1 MMEIFVYLLVVG
13 TLIALAARVSEGF
26 LRLAQ
31 RPVRVAWA
39 GGLLLLV
46 VLAAWSPFRIAPPP
60 TAIAAVTAVAPD
72 GAAPRPVARGVLN
85 LLTVSLTAARNA
97 IADAPDRLIAV
108 GRTRVPAGVS
118 NVLAGLWALMSLS
131 LIILLLAAYVRFRRS
146 VARLPI
152 THMHGEVVHV
162 SPKAGPAVVGIVRPA
177 IVVPHWLL
185 EASNDAQQ
193 ATVAHEREHLAARD
207 PLLLLTGC
215 AVVAL
220 LPWHPAAWWMLAR
233 LRLAVEMDCDRRVL
247 AFHGVARRAY
257 GSALIDIAARC
268 ARLPAGVPAL
278 VEHTTQLERRL
289 LAMTPA
295 PMPFRRVRSLSL
307 GAIALLTAAAACE
320 TRLPSSP
327 AIERMDA
334 ASVQSNQLL
343 KTTLGPDSSLIFYVD
358 GKRVMATEAWAVAP
372 EKIASIEVTRS
383 PAAGDSS
390 SLRITTRQAIE
401 REVRERADA
410 EIAMA
415 GKVMLRKRER
425 PTSGNDADMVSV
437 IADTLAVQEVRQRR
451 SQEVEAVSKTF
462 LGLVFIDGARA
473 DRMAMARLTPDQIE
487 SVEVIKGAAALRLYG
502 EPEAVNGVIRV
513 TTKKAR

>member
-1 MMEIFVYLLVVG
+1 MMEVLVYLLVVG

-26 LRLAQ
+26 LRLVH
-31 RPVRVAWA
+31 RPVRAAWA

-46 VLAAWSPFRIAPPP
+46 VLAVWSPFRIAPPH
-60 TAIAAVTAVAPD
+60 TAIAAVTPVPAD
-72 GAAPRPVARGVLN
+72 GSPSRPVARGVLN
-85 LLTVSLTAARNA
+85 LLTVSLTTARNA

-108 GRTRVPAGVS
+108 GGTRFPAGAS
-118 NVLAGLWALMSLS
+118 NALAGLWAMMSLS
-131 LIILLLAAYVRFRRS
+131 LIVLLLAAYVRFRRS

-152 THMHGEVVHV
+152 TRMHGEVVHV
-162 SPKAGPAVVGIVRPA
+162 SPQAGPAVVGIVRPA

-185 EASNDAQQ
+185 HASNEAQH
-193 ATVAHEREHLAARD
+193 AAVAHEREHVAARD
-207 PLLLLTGC
+207 PLLLLSGC
-215 AVVAL
+215 AAVAL

-247 AFHGVARRAY
+247 AHGVARRAY

-295 PMPFRRVRSLSL
+295 PMPFRRVRSLGL
-307 GAIALLTAAAACE
+307 GAIALMTAAAACE

-327 AIERMDA
+327 EIERMDA
-334 ASVQSNQLL
+334 ASVQGNQLV
-343 KTTLGPDSSLIFYVD
+343 KTTLGPDSSMIFYVD
-358 GKRVMATEAWAVAP
+358 GKRVTATEAWAVAP
-372 EKIASIEVTRS
+372 EKIASMEVTRS
-383 PAAGDSS
+383 RAAGDSS
-390 SLRITTRQAIE
+390 SLRITTREAIE
-401 REVRERADA
+401 LEVRERTLA
-410 EIAMA
+410 EIAIA
-415 GKVMLRKRER
+415 GKVAFRKQER
-425 PTSGNDADMVSV
+425 PTAGNDAQTVSL
-437 IADTLAVQEVRQRR
+437 IADTLAFQEVQQRR
-451 SQEVEAVSKTF
+451 SREVELVSRTF

-487 SVEVIKGAAALRLYG
+487 SVEVIKGAAALRIYE

-513 TTKKAR
+513 TTKKGR

>member
-1 MMEIFVYLLVVG
+1 MEVFVYLLVVG

-26 LRLAQ
+26 LRLAH
-31 RPVRVAWA
+31 RPVRAAWA
-39 GGLLLLV
+39 GGLLLLL
-46 VLAAWSPFRIAPPP
+46 VLAMWSPVRIAPPP
-60 TAIAAVTAVAPD
+60 TVIAAVITAPAD
-72 GAAPRPVARGVLN
+72 GSASRPMARGVLD

-97 IADAPDRLIAV
+97 IADAPGRLIAV
-108 GRTRVPAGVS
+108 GGARVPAAAS
-118 NVLAGLWALMSLS
+118 NVIAGLWALMSLS
-131 LIILLLAAYVRFRRS
+131 LIALLLAAYVRFRRS

-152 THMHGEVVHV
+152 TRMQGEVVHV
-162 SPKAGPAVVGIVRPA
+162 SPEAGPAVVGIVRPA

-185 EASNDAQQ
+185 HASADAQQ
-193 ATVAHEREHLAARD
+193 AAVAHEREHVAARD

-247 AFHGVARRAY
+247 AHGVARKAY

-295 PMPFRRVRSLSL
+295 PMPFRRVRSLGL
-307 GAIALLTAAAACE
+307 GAIALRTAAAACE
-320 TRLPSSP
+320 TRLPASP
-327 AIERMDA
+327 ESERMDA
-334 ASVQSNQLL
+334 ASVQGNQLV
-343 KTTLGPDSSLIFYVD
+343 KTTLGPDSSIIFYID

-372 EKIASIEVTRS
+372 EKIASIEVARS
-383 PAAGDSS
+383 RAAGDSS
-390 SLRITTRQAIE
+390 SLRITTRQATE
-401 REVRERADA
+401 REARERAVA
-410 EIAMA
+410 EIAVA
-415 GKVMLRKRER
+415 GKVMLRKQER
-425 PTSGNDADMVSV
+425 PKSKNDAQSVSLL
-437 IADTLAVQEVRQRR
+437 ADTLAFHEVQQRR
-451 SQEVEAVSKTF
+451 SREVELVSKTF
-462 LGLVFIDGARA
+462 LGVVFIDGVRA

-487 SVEVIKGAAALRLYG
+487 SVEVIKGAAAASMYR

-513 TTKKAR
+513 ITKKGSQ

>member
-1 MMEIFVYLLVVG
+1 MIEVFVYLLVVG
-13 TLIALAARVSEGF
+13 TLVALAARVSEGF
-26 LRLAQ
+26 LHLAR
-31 RPVRVAWA
+31 RPVRAAWA

-46 VLAAWSPFRIAPPP
+46 VLAAWSPLRVAPSP
-60 TAIAAVTAVAPD
+60 TVTATVATAPAD
-72 GAAPRPVARGVLN
+72 ASAARPAARGVMD

-97 IADAPDRLIAV
+97 IADVPGRLIAV
-108 GRTRVPAGVS
+108 GGARVPAGAS
-118 NVLAGLWALMSLS
+118 NVIAGLWALMSLS
-131 LIILLLAAYVRFRRS
+131 VIALLLAAYVRFRRS

-152 THMHGEVVHV
+152 ARMQGEVVHV
-162 SPKAGPAVVGIVRPA
+162 SPQAGPAVVGIVRPA

-185 EASNDAQQ
+185 HASADAQH
-193 ATVAHEREHLAARD
+193 AAVAHEREHVAARD

-247 AFHGVARRAY
+247 ARGVARRAY

-278 VEHTTQLERRL
+278 VEHPTQLERRL

-295 PMPFRRVRSLSL
+295 PMPFRRVRSLAFA
-307 GAIALLTAAAACE
+307 AIALVMTAAACE

-327 AIERMDA
+327 EIERMDA
-334 ASVQSNQLL
+334 ASVQGNQLV
-343 KTTLGPDSSLIFYVD
+343 KTTLGPDSSLIFYID

-372 EKIASIEVTRS
+372 EKIASIEVVRGRT
-383 PAAGDSS
+383 PGDSS
-390 SLRITTRQAIE
+390 SLRITTRQG
-401 REVRERADA
+401 RELEARERAVA
-410 EIAMA
+410 EIAVA

-425 PTSGNDADMVSV
+425 PKSEDDAQMVTLT
-437 IADTLAVQEVRQRR
+437 ADTLVFQEVQRRR
-451 SQEVEAVSKTF
+451 SQEVELVSKTF

-487 SVEVIKGAAALRLYG
+487 SVEVIKGAAALSLYE

-513 TTKKAR
+513 TTKKGSR